1 VGILQQK
8 ALRGEP
14 EPQGAF
20 VYPFVSQLDIQGSSF
35 EGTGEA
41 ERLMLN
47 DMFPTEDHPLDR
59 DNHGGM

>member
-1 VGILQQK
+1 
-8 ALRGEP
+8 
-14 EPQGAF
+14 
-20 VYPFVSQLDIQGSSF
+20 VSQLDLPGSSF

-59 DNHGGM
+59 DSYDGM